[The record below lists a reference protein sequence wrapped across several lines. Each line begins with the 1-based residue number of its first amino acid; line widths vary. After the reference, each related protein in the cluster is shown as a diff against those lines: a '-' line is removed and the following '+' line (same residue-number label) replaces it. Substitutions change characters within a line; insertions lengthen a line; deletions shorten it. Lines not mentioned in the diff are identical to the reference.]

1 MSDDEVEKL
10 KAKQKQLEDQYRS
23 TLTALDVEEEYALT
37 KIKRARSTP
46 RKQKHLKAIYEAHQG
61 GLLKIKEIKVTCA
74 KMITGLNMNPT
85 CRVLIGHI
93 SMLPLF
99 DNVVK
104 YII

>member
-1 MSDDEVEKL
+1 MSQDKVREL
-10 KAKQKQLEDQYRS
+10 KAKQKHLEEQYRS
-23 TLTALDVEEEYALT
+23 ALIELGVEEKYALDR
-37 KIKRARSTP
+37 IKSARSTP
-46 RKQKHLKAIYEAHQG
+46 REQKQMKAIYEAHQG